1 MPSLEILNRTSFPP
15 RAPPPASDS
24 RQGYILHALPSLTDR
39 TSDEPSGDR
48 RDFAT
53 RFFEQLRVVRDNLL
67 LILVC
72 IALTTGA
79 AVAYS
84 LLSTPIYAADAK
96 LLVRQDDL
104 GASLLDTGQAT
115 TEDPVRAAATDLE
128 FASLPSI
135 AARVNDELR
144 LGETPEELLERVE
157 AEAEGESNILS
168 ITVED
173 PSAAGAARIAN
184 SFAREYVDFRRASDR
199 RRYTRA
205 LSLVRSRIA
214 RSESLGT
221 SSAEVNA
228 LEDQARQLELLASL
242 QTGDAELIQPADVP
256 ESPARPLPVRNGA
269 LGLLVG
275 LLLGVA
281 IAVLRDR
288 LDRRIKKEEDVRSLL
303 PGIPVIATVP
313 QEGVRGQ
320 DPTPRIEAFRTLQT
334 NLGFLNVDRALDS
347 LLITSAV
354 AEEGK
359 STTALYLSL
368 AMAERKRAVVLV
380 EADMRKP
387 GLSRLLDLL
396 GVPGVSNFL
405 SGGGPLNQYVQ
416 QLPGGRSRDG
426 DGSVAVATSTVAIIP
441 AGPTPPNPQ
450 ALLTTSALDDLLA
463 QAADLSDTV
472 IVDGT
477 PLGPFSD
484 MLPVARRVDGVILT
498 VRLYHSRRDE
508 VLRLVEQLAQASIQP
523 LGVVVLGTKKRAA
536 QTYYYGRG

>member
-1 MPSLEILNRTSFPP
+1 M
-15 RAPPPASDS
+15 
-24 RQGYILHALPSLTDR
+24 PSLTDR
-39 TSDEPSGDR
+39 TSDEPSRDG

-67 LILVC
+67 LILAC
-72 IALTTGA
+72 ILLTTGA
-79 AVAYS
+79 AVAFS

-104 GASLLDTGQAT
+104 GASLLDTGSSSS
-115 TEDPVRAAATDLE
+115 EDPVRAAATDLE
-128 FASLPSI
+128 LASLPSI
-135 AARVNDELR
+135 AARVSDDLR
-144 LGETPEELLERVE
+144 LEETPEGLLERVD

-168 ITVED
+168 ISVED

-184 SFAREYVDFRRASDR
+184 SFAREYVDFRRASDL

-221 SSAEVNA
+221 SNAQVDA
-228 LEDQARQLELLASL
+228 LEAQARQLELLASL
-242 QTGDAELIQPADVP
+242 QTGDAELIQRAEVP

-269 LGLLVG
+269 LGLMVG

-288 LDRRIKKEEDVRSLL
+288 LDRRIKKEDEIRTLL
-303 PGIPVIATVP
+303 PGVPVIATVP
-313 QEGVRGQ
+313 EE

-334 NLGFLNVDRALDS
+334 NLGFLNVDRALNS
-347 LLITSAV
+347 LLITSAM

-359 STTALYLSL
+359 STTALNLAL
-368 AMAERKRAVVLV
+368 AMAERQRAVVLI

-387 GLSRLLDLL
+387 GLSQRLGFQ

-405 SGGGPLNQYVQ
+405 SSRGRLDQYLQ
-416 QLPGGRSRDG
+416 RLPGGRTRDG
-426 DGSVAVATSTVAIIP
+426 DGSVAVATSSVAMIP
-441 AGPTPPNPQ
+441 AGPIPPNPQ
-450 ALLTTSALDDLLA
+450 ALLTTSALDELLA
-463 QAADLSDTV
+463 QAADISDTV

-484 MLPVARRVDGVILT
+484 MLPVAKRVDGVILT

-508 VLRLVEQLAQASIQP
+508 LERLVDQLAQSSIRP
-523 LGVVVLGTKKRAA
+523 IGVVVLGTEERATQA
-536 QTYYYGRG
+536 YYYGRG

>member
-1 MPSLEILNRTSFPP
+1 
-15 RAPPPASDS
+15 
-24 RQGYILHALPSLTDR
+24 LPSLTDR